1 MSEFLNA
8 MADTARRVGG
18 SFYKITEICHGV
30 SETVTLHQANACQN
44 SYSVAK
50 AFTTTAIGM
59 LWDDGLLNTDEK
71 IVDIFHDEL
80 PDDMDENWQYMT
92 VHHLLTHTCGF
103 PCGYLDIDAI
113 DATTFGD
120 DYLQYLFRT
129 RLNYRPG
136 EGYDYSDAAFYLL
149 SRVVSKK
156 IGRRMDDFL
165 WERLFYPM
173 GFKEMAW
180 SRCPKGYPMGAT
192 GLYIYTEDMAKLGEL
207 YLRGGVYQGKR
218 LISEDWV
225 EIVKTRAYEFHHI
238 AGRAYGKG
246 GAFGQMLLFI
256 PEEDRVVAWHS
267 FGGGDL
273 MPAVLSYHTPE
284 SKNS

>member
-1 MSEFLNA
+1 MSEFLQYLS
-8 MADTARRVGG
+8 DVARRAGG

-30 SETVTLHQANACQN
+30 SETVTLTPANACQN

-59 LWDDGLLNTDEK
+59 LWDDGLLDTNEK
-71 IVDIFHDEL
+71 IVDIFKDEL
-80 PDDMDENWQYMT
+80 PDGMDKNWQYMT

-149 SRVVSKK
+149 SRVVSQKT
-156 IGRRMDDFL
+156 GRRMDDFL
-165 WERLFYPM
+165 WDRLFYPM

-207 YLRGGVYQGKR
+207 YLRGGVYQEKR
-218 LISEDWV
+218 IISEAWV
-225 EIVKTRAYEFHHI
+225 EIAKTRTYEFHNI
-238 AGRAYGKG
+238 GGRAYGKG
-246 GAFGQMLLFI
+246 GAFGQFLLFM

-273 MPAVLSYHTPE
+273 LPAILSFHA
-284 SKNS
+284 SVQKDS